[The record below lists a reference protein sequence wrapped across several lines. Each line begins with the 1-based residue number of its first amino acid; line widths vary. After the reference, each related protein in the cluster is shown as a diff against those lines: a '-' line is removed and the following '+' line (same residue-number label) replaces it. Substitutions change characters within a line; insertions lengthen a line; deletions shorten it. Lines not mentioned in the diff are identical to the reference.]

1 MSNTIFEYLYRDASN
16 YKAHGAV
23 LLDGRLDEASKR
35 KIQDRFERDEY
46 FVADQLGVPD
56 RRPKLWDWSGGRPNE
71 DDHSWHE
78 FSGFRDATI
87 ADQKTL
93 GCWGSV
99 GEFVERALRKDY
111 AAPPR

>member
-1 MSNTIFEYLYRDASN
+1 MTQTIFEYLYRDASN

-56 RRPKLWDWSGGRPNE
+56 LRPKLWEWSGGQPNE

-78 FSGFRDATI
+78 FSGLYDAT
-87 ADQKTL
+87 ATDQQTL
-93 GCWGSV
+93 ERCGSV
-99 GEFVERALRKDY
+99 EDFARRALDENQILPK
-111 AAPPR
+111 